1 MVPILRLLV
10 AGACAALWHAAA
22 SAQSADKNDAVF
34 LYRGADREQR
44 LLERARKEGTVVVY
58 TSLAP
63 TESAPLA
70 RAFEE
75 KTGIKVQLWRAIS
88 EKLVQRA
95 LTEARARRYAFD
107 VIETNGPEMEMMARE
122 QLFAEFH
129 SPHLADLPPSAVP
142 PHRLWIPD
150 RMNFFVVAYNTQ
162 KVRREELPRSYDG
175 FTDPKWKGRI
185 GIEATDA
192 EWMATLVKLW
202 GEQPGLAY
210 FRKLAAMQ
218 PDVRKGHISC
228 SPSSSARAKLPS
240 DSRFTTA
247 MPSR

>member
-1 MVPILRLLV
+1 MKLTIRLV
-10 AGACAALWHAAA
+10 IACACAAAGHAAA
-22 SAQSADKNDAVF
+22 SAQSADKNDAIF

-44 LLERARKEGTVVVY
+44 LLERARREGTVVVY

-75 KTGIKVQLWRAIS
+75 RTGVKVQLWRAIS

-122 QLFAEFH
+122 KLFAKFH

-150 RMNFFVVAYNTQ
+150 RMNFFVVAYDTQ
-162 KVRREELPRSYDG
+162 KVRRRSCRAAT
-175 FTDPKWKGRI
+175 TD
-185 GIEATDA
+185 
-192 EWMATLVKLW
+192 
-202 GEQPGLAY
+202 
-210 FRKLAAMQ
+210 
-218 PDVRKGHISC
+218 
-228 SPSSSARAKLPS
+228 SPTRSGMGSSA
-240 DSRFTTA
+240 SRPP
-247 MPSR
+247 MPSGW

>member
-1 MVPILRLLV
+1 MKPTILLV
-10 AGACAALWHAAA
+10 IACACACAAAGHAAA
-22 SAQSADKNDAVF
+22 GAQSAERNDAIF

-44 LLERARKEGTVVVY
+44 LLERARREGTVVVY

-75 KTGIKVQLWRAIS
+75 RTGVKVQLWRAIS

-122 QLFAEFH
+122 KLFAKFH

-150 RMNFFVVAYNTQ
+150 RSEE
-162 KVRREELPRSYDG
+162 RRVGKECRSR
-175 FTDPKWKGRI
+175 W
-185 GIEATDA
+185 
-192 EWMATLVKLW
+192 
-202 GEQPGLAY
+202 
-210 FRKLAAMQ
+210 
-218 PDVRKGHISC
+218 
-228 SPSSSARAKLPS
+228 SPYH
-240 DSRFTTA
+240 
-247 MPSR
+247 

>member
-1 MVPILRLLV
+1 MKLTIRLV
-10 AGACAALWHAAA
+10 IAYAAAWHAAA
-22 SAQSADKNDAVF
+22 SAQSADKNDAIF

-44 LLERARKEGTVVVY
+44 LLERARREGTVVVY

-75 KTGIKVQLWRAIS
+75 RTGIKVQLWRAIS

-122 QLFAEFH
+122 KQFAKFH

-150 RMNFFVVAYNTQ
+150 RMNFFVLAYNTPQ
-162 KVRREELPRSYDG
+162 VRREELPRSYDG
-175 FTDPKWKGRI
+175 FAHP
-185 GIEATDA
+185 
-192 EWMATLVKLW
+192 
-202 GEQPGLAY
+202 
-210 FRKLAAMQ
+210 
-218 PDVRKGHISC
+218 
-228 SPSSSARAKLPS
+228 
-240 DSRFTTA
+240 
-247 MPSR
+247 

>member
-75 KTGIKVQLWRAIS
+75 KTGIKVQLWRAVS
-88 EKLVQRA
+88 EKLGQRA
-95 LTEARARRYAFD
+95 LAQARARRYALD
-107 VIETNGPEMEMMARE
+107 GIETNRPPVGEIAR
-122 QLFAEFH
+122 
-129 SPHLADLPPSAVP
+129 
-142 PHRLWIPD
+142 R
-150 RMNFFVVAYNTQ
+150 
-162 KVRREELPRSYDG
+162 
-175 FTDPKWKGRI
+175 
-185 GIEATDA
+185 
-192 EWMATLVKLW
+192 
-202 GEQPGLAY
+202 
-210 FRKLAAMQ
+210 
-218 PDVRKGHISC
+218 
-228 SPSSSARAKLPS
+228 
-240 DSRFTTA
+240 
-247 MPSR
+247 

>member
-22 SAQSADKNDAVF
+22 SAQSADRHDAVF

-75 KTGIKVQLWRAIS
+75 RTGVKVELWRAIS
-88 EKLVQRA
+88 ERLVQRA

-122 QLFAEFH
+122 KLFAEFH
-129 SPHLADLPPSAVP
+129 TPHLADLPASTVP

-162 KVRREELPRSYDG
+162 KVS
-175 FTDPKWKGRI
+175 
-185 GIEATDA
+185 
-192 EWMATLVKLW
+192 
-202 GEQPGLAY
+202 
-210 FRKLAAMQ
+210 
-218 PDVRKGHISC
+218 
-228 SPSSSARAKLPS
+228 
-240 DSRFTTA
+240 
-247 MPSR
+247 